1 VGRVTARIVVIED
14 NEDTIELIDILLR
27 ARGYVPLP
35 ATNGKDGMRIALLVR
50 PDLILLDTDVIRLDI
65 RMPGMDGDHVAAAI
79 RNLPGLEH
87 TRIVAL
93 TASTLSSEP
102 DRIAA
107 AGFDGYIRKP
117 IDQKTF
123 IDQVERF
130 LSERPSSHDATAD
143 QS

>member
-1 VGRVTARIVVIED
+1 MTARIVVIED
-14 NEDTIELIDILLR
+14 NERSSELIDILLR

-93 TASTLSSEP
+93 TASTLSSER

-107 AGFDGYIRKP
+107 AGFDGYICKP

-123 IDQVERF
+123 IDRVERF
-130 LSERPSSHDATAD
+130 LSERPSCHDATAD